1 MRIVSD
7 LAELRGQV
15 RGWREAGERVAV
27 VPTMGNLHA
36 GHFGL
41 VELAR
46 RHARRVVAT
55 VFVNPTQFGPHE
67 DFGSYPR
74 TPAKDEQGLRAA
86 GCDLLFRPGVEV
98 VYPRG
103 IDQAVRVEVPGLSD
117 VLCGAHRPGHFAGV
131 ATVVARLLNMVQ
143 PDVAVFG
150 RKDLQQ
156 LQLIRHLVEDL
167 AFPIEIVPGP
177 TRREPDGLAMSSRNQ
192 YLDPVERMR
201 AAAIY
206 RCLGEMLDAALA
218 GTAAQAVEAAAM
230 GGLRE
235 SGFEP
240 DYAVLRRE
248 DRLAESLWG
257 PVSTA
262 DRPRLVALVAARL
275 GRTRLIDNLAL
286 RDWAPDAAV

>member
-1 MRIVSD
+1 MRIVTD
-7 LAELRGQV
+7 LPALRSQV
-15 RGWREAGERVAV
+15 RSWREAGERVAV

-67 DFGSYPR
+67 DFDRYPR
-74 TPAKDEQGLRAA
+74 TPARDEQGLRAA

-156 LQLIRHLVEDL
+156 LQLIRHMVEDL

-177 TRREPDGLAMSSRNQ
+177 TQREPDGLAMSSRNQ
-192 YLDPVERMR
+192 YLDPAERVR
-201 AAAIY
+201 AASIH
-206 RCLGEMLDAALA
+206 RCLGEMLDAAVA
-218 GTAAQAVEAAAM
+218 GTAAQAIEAAAM
-230 GGLRE
+230 VGLRE
-235 SGFEP
+235 QGFEP
-240 DYAVLRRE
+240 DYAVLRHE

-257 PVSTA
+257 PVSMA
-262 DRPRLVALVAARL
+262 DRPQLVALVAARL

-286 RDWAPDAAV
+286 RDRAPVAKV